1 MGLYTSPHLKVV
13 QERIQIN
20 SQPVQKD
27 LFARYLF
34 EVWSQLDSKE
44 LPKPRY
50 LQLLMLVAVHT
61 FIREHVDVAICET
74 HNGGEYD
81 ATNIFAHPIAT
92 GIATIGM
99 DHVLQLGPTI
109 ENIAWHKSG
118 IFKSGTPA
126 FSTSQGQQAA
136 TVLRRR
142 AKEKNVSL
150 EFVDDDAV
158 NNSDVLAM
166 KTTVQRRNAS
176 LAQRLANAFLVRKG
190 PTSSHMLTPHDIREG
205 AEHLNWNGRF
215 QQIIHGSHRW
225 FLDGAHNEMSV
236 PYAAQW
242 FAEIVAKD
250 LVFVKQECIELIYT
264 DWGKQTPGS
273 GSASAT
279 FQPYL

>member
-1 MGLYTSPHLKVV
+1 MV

-20 SQPVQKD
+20 SQPLHED
-27 LFARYLF
+27 LFARYVI
-34 EVWSQLDSKE
+34 EVWNQLDSQE

-50 LQLLMLVAVHT
+50 LQLLMLIAVHT
-61 FIREHVDVAICET
+61 FIKESVDVAIYET
-74 HNGGEYD
+74 HSGGEYD

-126 FSTSQGQQAA
+126 FSVSQGHQAA
-136 TVLRRR
+136 TILQGR
-142 AKEKNVSL
+142 AMEKNVL
-150 EFVDDDAV
+150 LDFVDDDTV
-158 NNSDVLAM
+158 NNNDLPTM

-176 LAQRLANAFLVRKG
+176 LAQKLANAFLVRKG

-215 QQIIHGSHRW
+215 QQIIHGNYRW

-236 PYAAQW
+236 PYAVQW
-242 FAEIVAKD
+242 FVESVGKD
-250 LVFVKQECIELIYT
+250 LEFVNRRRNKFNVY
-264 DWGKQTPGS
+264 
-273 GSASAT
+273 
-279 FQPYL
+279 

>member
-20 SQPVQKD
+20 SQPVHKD
-27 LFARYLF
+27 LFARYVF
-34 EVWSQLDSKE
+34 EVWSQLDSE
-44 LPKPRY
+44 GLPKPRY

-61 FIREHVDVAICET
+61 FIKENVDVAICET
-74 HNGGEYD
+74 HSGGEYD

-118 IFKSGTPA
+118 IFKSGAPA
-126 FSTSQGQQAA
+126 FSARQGHQAT

-142 AKEKNVSL
+142 ANEKNVSL
-150 EFVDDDAV
+150 EFVDDDTV
-158 NNSDVLAM
+158 NNGDVLAM
-166 KTTVQRRNAS
+166 KTKVQRKNAS
-176 LAQRLANAFLVRKG
+176 LAQRLANAFLVQKE
-190 PTSSHMLTPHDIREG
+190 PTSCPMLTQHDIREG
-205 AEHLNWNGRF
+205 AERFNWNGRF
-215 QQIIHGSHRW
+215 QQIIDGNHTW

-242 FAEIVAKD
+242 FAEVVAKD
-250 LVFVKQECIELIYT
+250 GFVKRDCVELMYT
-264 DWGKQTPGS
+264 DWGI
-273 GSASAT
+273 
-279 FQPYL
+279 

>member
-1 MGLYTSPHLKVV
+1 MV

-27 LFARYLF
+27 LFARYVF
-34 EVWSQLDSKE
+34 EVWNQLDSQG
-44 LPKPRY
+44 LLKPRY

-61 FIREHVDVAICET
+61 FIREKVDVAICET

-81 ATNIFAHPIAT
+81 ATNVFAHPIAT

-99 DHVLQLGPTI
+99 DHALQLGPTI

-118 IFKSGTPA
+118 IFKTGAPA
-126 FSTSQGQQAA
+126 FSIGQGHQVS

-142 AKEKNVSL
+142 ANEKNVLL
-150 EFVDDDAV
+150 EFVNDDTV
-158 NNSDVLAM
+158 NNNDVLAM

-176 LAQRLANAFLVRKG
+176 LAQRLANAFLVQKE
-190 PTSSHMLTPHDIREG
+190 PTSCHMLTPHDIREG
-205 AEHLNWNGRF
+205 AERLNWNGRF
-215 QQIIHGSHRW
+215 QQIIHGNHRW

-242 FAEIVAKD
+242 FAEVVAKD
-250 LVFVKQECIELIYT
+250 LGYVKRDCIELMYT
-264 DWGKQTPGS
+264 DLGN
-273 GSASAT
+273 
-279 FQPYL
+279 